1 MSKIIVSLADSPSQ
15 YVDDLWFRTHLL
27 DDQTKFEITP
37 VIIKGM
43 NIRWY
48 IREPE
53 GKLFFEEILN
63 LHDLSLFKIVTIQI
77 LVEYFYLKYK
87 AFLFTND
94 LPLFLGKLILFAIQM
109 FSNESLTFEER
120 NANKTY
126 LTIQVLTLTFQLFL

>member
-1 MSKIIVSLADSPSQ
+1 
-15 YVDDLWFRTHLL
+15 
-27 DDQTKFEITP
+27 
-37 VIIKGM
+37 M

-77 LVEYFYLKYK
+77 LVNYFYLKYK
-87 AFLFTND
+87 GFLFTND